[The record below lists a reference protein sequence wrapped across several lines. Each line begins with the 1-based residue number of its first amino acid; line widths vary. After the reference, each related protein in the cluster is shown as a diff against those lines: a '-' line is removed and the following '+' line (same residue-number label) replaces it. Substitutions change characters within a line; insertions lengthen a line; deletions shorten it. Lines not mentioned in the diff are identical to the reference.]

1 MRRATFAFVFGLAF
15 TSFVLAQEPAGA
27 PQTKQEAEQGDPW
40 IMWKWINFVI
50 LVGGLGYMIGKA
62 APPMFRACSDEIQ
75 QALADAAKVKK
86 DAEAKAASIEQRLKN
101 LEVEI
106 DNLRQSARAEAAAEG
121 ERIRQ
126 ETERHLTRIQEQST
140 QEVVLMTR
148 TARDELRKYS
158 ADLAVSLAAQRIRA
172 RMNPEVEQN
181 LVDGFLDDLRSG
193 MPAAMRT

>member
-1 MRRATFAFVFGLAF
+1 
-15 TSFVLAQEPAGA
+15 
-27 PQTKQEAEQGDPW
+27 
-40 IMWKWINFVI
+40 
-50 LVGGLGYMIGKA
+50 
-62 APPMFRACSDEIQ
+62 MFRACSDEIQ